1 MKKFQIPK
9 PQLEKRNKRRETKMP
24 RDRKDYFYKKA
35 KTEGYRSRAAYK
47 LHQINDR
54 FHLIR
59 KGDAVVDLG
68 AAPGGWLQVAKEIS
82 GGPVLGVD
90 LEEIIPIEGVQTLRA
105 DITADETIELV
116 HKALNGYADA
126 VICDAAPDLSGN
138 WTLDHARS
146 IDLARSALSMSRNI
160 LRPGGNFLVKVFQG
174 DTFNTF
180 LAEMKAEF
188 QNVRAYTPKASRKSS
203 AEIYVLG
210 LRRIGTTVKVGDIFD
225 VDIVDIGKSGDGL
238 ALIDGFKVFV
248 SNTQNGENVR
258 IRIETVKRGHAIG
271 SLIDRKH

>member
-1 MKKFQIPK
+1 
-9 PQLEKRNKRRETKMP
+9 MP

-47 LHQINDR
+47 LSQINDR

-82 GGPVLGVD
+82 GGPVVGVD
-90 LEEIIPIEGVQTLRA
+90 LDKILPIEGVQTLRA
-105 DITADETIELV
+105 DITADETVLLV
-116 HKALNGYADA
+116 HKALNGYADV

-174 DTFNTF
+174 DTFHPF
-180 LAEMKAEF
+180 LVEMKAEF
-188 QNVRAYTPKASRKSS
+188 QNVRAHTPKASRKSS

-210 LRRIGTTVKVGDIFD
+210 LRRIGAPVKVGDILD
-225 VDIVDIGKSGDGL
+225 VDIVDTGKSGDGL
-238 ALIDGFKVFV
+238 AKIDGFKVFV
-248 SNTQNGENVR
+248 CNAMDGERVR
-258 IRIETVKRGHAIG
+258 IRIEAVKRGYAIG